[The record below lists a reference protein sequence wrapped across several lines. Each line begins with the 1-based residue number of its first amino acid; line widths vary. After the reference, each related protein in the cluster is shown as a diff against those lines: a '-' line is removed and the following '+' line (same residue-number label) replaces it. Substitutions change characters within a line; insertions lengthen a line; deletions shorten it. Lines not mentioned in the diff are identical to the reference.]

1 MAQII
6 LDVKTTKAVANLEQ
20 LKKQVTSIAKSL
32 SSIKT
37 NQDLTKQLNALS
49 RTLNASARA
58 TETSAKADKL
68 KAQAAKESAQA
79 EKFKAQAAKEAAKAE
94 EEVAKAEKEAA
105 KAQKENTES
114 KEKNT
119 EGSKKLSEENENLK
133 KSTDNLTESMGLLD
147 DVSKEF
153 YDNFVKWIEKAPGKL
168 LKSFAND
175 LNETLV
181 KTENTVVELKRV
193 IQEDID
199 NKEISDTLYDLAA
212 KYGQTFENA
221 STVASNFAKSGKNWQ
236 ETIKATEAAL
246 LSMNVAELTAEES
259 STGLIAVMN
268 QFGYETEDLTHIID
282 VLNKEA
288 DSAPVS
294 TEKLLQGLQKAGSY
308 AKQANMSLEETV
320 AILTALSGAT
330 GASGQQIGT
339 ATKSLLAY
347 TTKEGAL
354 DVYASLSGDMNKV
367 VTEYKKG
374 AASILDVWR
383 QLSSELNHLTAEQA
397 DKLAEYAESEE
408 GQAMETALGEEL
420 SEIYDSMTGVYD
432 TAGTYRKNYFIALMK
447 NFEDVNTALANI
459 EDAEGYSQEENL
471 LYMDTY
477 TAKANALNAEWEKF
491 LTSGKEALEFK
502 KFLAELGTGI
512 LQLLNNIGGLRTAS
526 LALLSIIG
534 TIYGYKLIDKAKTFF
549 KTIGEGGKKI
559 GDCAKAVWNLF
570 KRTKELETA
579 EKAQKTAAEAAAA
592 AENARAAA
600 MNGVIGIAGLAVTV
614 ISAVVGAIDSYNEQ
628 QRQARQEAIQTAVE
642 QEEEIK
648 TLTSLYT
655 KYKEIGSE
663 LESYEGSTEGLKDK
677 TDEYLGI
684 EKELAGI
691 LDEKNTTLGNLTT
704 GTDEYRKALE
714 NLMKQELK
722 GKLQTATAG
731 RMAAEEK
738 LSDVEIPKHTL
749 SNKKVDG
756 ANSKELSELWKY
768 VTGSMVG
775 TTKDE
780 NFIFESIGFSNVRGD
795 NAYEILQNANS
806 ALEIFDSNIDFR
818 KNNSDI
824 YRDIVTSKNNAETA
838 IKEYLKTAAEEKA
851 IQVILSGEKDYSIDE
866 IAKEIVGDVGF
877 QKDDAYFEQ
886 FLKYTL
892 GYLTPYL
899 TPTSGDKDDGE
910 GGKDD
915 DKDDKKDKEFKDKI
929 LENIKKI
936 SENTEKMSTLE
947 QKQSDVQEKQ
957 LALQEAEKQR
967 TVRVYNQETGHWEMS
982 ANPKEVEAAKEA
994 LEKSK
999 KSLADYAAEQAY
1011 NELSSMEDFSISD
1024 AMSIIYKWRDEIEG
1038 LADTE
1043 PLMKLKDDVWNAYDS
1058 AYLDKTKVES
1068 VNNIIGSKSSNNTFM
1083 DFVRSVVDKKT
1094 QNNTS
1099 VSYTITNVNGI
1110 TIKDPDLAE
1119 ELLGLFSRL
1128 GMETGE

>member
-6 LDVKTTKAVANLEQ
+6 LDVNTTKAVANLEQ

-32 SSIKT
+32 SSVKT

-79 EKFKAQAAKEAAKAE
+79 EKFKAQAAKEAAKAAE
-94 EEVAKAEKEAA
+94 AVAKAEKEAA

-133 KSTDNLTESMGLLD
+133 KSTDDLTESMGLLD
-147 DVSKEF
+147 DVSKKV
-153 YDNFVKWIEKAPGKL
+153 YDKVVKWIAEAPGKL

-199 NKEISDTLYDLAA
+199 DQEISDTLYDLAA

-268 QFGYETEDLTHIID
+268 QFGYGTEDLTHIID

-320 AILTALSGAT
+320 SVLTALSGAT
-330 GASGQQIGT
+330 GASGQQLGT

-347 TTKEGAL
+347 TTKESAL

-374 AASILDVWR
+374 AASILDVWG
-383 QLSSELNHLTAEQA
+383 QLSTELNHLTAEQA

-408 GQAMETALGEEL
+408 GQAMEAALGEEL

-477 TAKANALNAEWEKF
+477 TAKANTLNAEWEKF

-559 GDCAKAVWNLF
+559 GDCAKAIAKHIPILKNLI
-570 KRTKELETA
+570 KEEEKQET
-579 EKAQKTAAEAAAA
+579 TAKAAAA

-600 MNGVIGIAGLAVTV
+600 MNGIIGVAGLVVTAV
-614 ISAVVGAIDSYNEQ
+614 SAVVGAIESYNEK
-628 QRQARQEAIQTAVE
+628 QRQARQESIQTALA
-642 QEEEIK
+642 QEEDIK

-655 KYKEIGSE
+655 KYQTLDTTASE
-663 LESYEGSTEGLKDK
+663 YLSTEQ
-677 TDEYLGI
+677 
-684 EKELAGI
+684 ELAKI
-691 LDEKNTTLGNLTT
+691 LGARETTFGNLKK
-704 GTDEYRKALE
+704 GADEYRKSLE
-714 NLMKQELK
+714 ELAKIELK

-738 LSDVEIPKHTL
+738 LSDVEIPSYSVNLKGFYYPYDAEAKRLEKYLSLKTRKGDPTL
-749 SNKKVDG
+749 FKKV
-756 ANSKELSELWKY
+756 K
-768 VTGSMVG
+768 
-775 TTKDE
+775 
-780 NFIFESIGFSNVRGD
+780 GD
-795 NAYEILQNANS
+795 NAYEILQNADS
-806 ALEIFDSNIDFR
+806 ALSFFHTNGDFLE
-818 KNNSDI
+818 KNQAI

-838 IKEYLKTAAEEKA
+838 IKEYLQTAAEEKA
-851 IQVILSGEKDYSIDE
+851 LQVILSGEKDYSIDE
-866 IAKEIVGDVGF
+866 IAKEIVGDAGI
-877 QKDDAYFEQ
+877 QNGDAFFEQ
-886 FLKYTL
+886 FLKYAL

-915 DKDDKKDKEFKDKI
+915 DKKDKEFKDKI

-936 SENTEKMSTLE
+936 RENTDALSTLE
-947 QKQSDVQEKQ
+947 QKQNDVQEKQ

-1011 NELSSMEDFSISD
+1011 KELSSMEDFSISD

-1043 PLMKLKDDVWNAYDS
+1043 PLMKLKDNVWNAYDS
-1058 AYLDKTKVES
+1058 AYLDKIKVES
-1068 VNNIIGSKSSNNTFM
+1068 VNNIIGSKSSDNTFM

-1119 ELLGLFSRL
+1119 ELLELFSRL

>member
-6 LDVKTTKAVANLEQ
+6 LDVNTTKAVANLEQ

-32 SSIKT
+32 SSVKT

-79 EKFKAQAAKEAAKAE
+79 EKFKAQAAKEAAKAAE
-94 EEVAKAEKEAA
+94 AVAKAEKEAA

-133 KSTDNLTESMGLLD
+133 ESTDDLTESMGLLD
-147 DVSKEF
+147 DVAKKS
-153 YDNFVKWIEKAPGKL
+153 YDNVVKWIANAPGKL

-199 NKEISDTLYDLAA
+199 NKEISDTLYDLAE

-221 STVASNFAKSGKNWQ
+221 STAASNFAKSGKNWQ

-268 QFGYETEDLTHIID
+268 QFGYGTEDLTHIID

-408 GQAMETALGEEL
+408 GQAMEAALGEEL

-559 GDCAKAVWNLF
+559 GDCAKAIAKHIPILKNLI
-570 KRTKELETA
+570 KEEEKQET
-579 EKAQKTAAEAAAA
+579 TAKAAAA

-600 MNGVIGIAGLAVTV
+600 MNGIIGVAGLVVTAV
-614 ISAVVGAIDSYNEQ
+614 SAVVGAIESYNEK
-628 QRQARQEAIQTAVE
+628 QRQARQEAIQTALA
-642 QEEEIK
+642 QEEDIK
-648 TLTSLYT
+648 TLTSLYI
-655 KYKEIGSE
+655 KYQTLDTTASE
-663 LESYEGSTEGLKDK
+663 YLSTEQ
-677 TDEYLGI
+677 
-684 EKELAGI
+684 ELAKI
-691 LDEKNTTLGNLTT
+691 LGARETTFGNLKK
-704 GTDEYRKALE
+704 GADEYRKSLE
-714 NLMKQELK
+714 ELAKIELK

-738 LSDVEIPKHTL
+738 LSDVEIPSYAGYFTPFYYPYKDEATRLEKFL
-749 SNKKVDG
+749 SLRTVDSTPFFKKV
-756 ANSKELSELWKY
+756 K
-768 VTGSMVG
+768 
-775 TTKDE
+775 
-780 NFIFESIGFSNVRGD
+780 GD
-795 NAYEILQNANS
+795 NAYEILQNADS
-806 ALEIFDSNIDFR
+806 ALSFFNGDFWE
-818 KNNSDI
+818 KNQAI
-824 YRDIVTSKNNAETA
+824 YRDIVTSKNNAEAA
-838 IKEYLKTAAEEKA
+838 IKEYLQTAAEEKA
-851 IQVILSGEKDYSIDE
+851 LQVILSGEKDYSIDE
-866 IAKEIVGDVGF
+866 IAKEIVGDAGI
-877 QKDDAYFEQ
+877 QNGDAFFEQ
-886 FLKYTL
+886 FLKYAL

-915 DKDDKKDKEFKDKI
+915 DKKDKEFKDKI

-936 SENTEKMSTLE
+936 RENTDALSTLE
-947 QKQSDVQEKQ
+947 QKQNDVQEKQ

-1011 NELSSMEDFSISD
+1011 KELSSMEDFSISD

-1043 PLMKLKDDVWNAYDS
+1043 PLMKLKDNVWNAYDS
-1058 AYLDKTKVES
+1058 AYLDKIKVES
-1068 VNNIIGSKSSNNTFM
+1068 VNNIIGSKSSDNTFM

-1119 ELLGLFSRL
+1119 ELLELFSRL

>member
-6 LDVKTTKAVANLEQ
+6 LDVNTTKAVANLEQ

-32 SSIKT
+32 SSVKT

-49 RTLNASARA
+49 RALNASARA

-79 EKFKAQAAKEAAKAE
+79 EKFKAQAAKEAAKAAE
-94 EEVAKAEKEAA
+94 AVAKAEKEAA

-133 KSTDNLTESMGLLD
+133 ESTDDLTKSMGLLD
-147 DVSKEF
+147 DVAKKS
-153 YDNFVKWIEKAPGKL
+153 YDNVVKWIANAPGKL
-168 LKSFAND
+168 LKSFVND

-199 NKEISDTLYDLAA
+199 DQEISNTLYNLAG
-212 KYGQTFENA
+212 KYDQTFENA
-221 STVASNFAKSGKNWQ
+221 STAALNFAKSGKNWQ

-268 QFGYETEDLTHIID
+268 QFGYGTEDLTHIID

-559 GDCAKAVWNLF
+559 GDCAKAIAKHIPILKNLI
-570 KRTKELETA
+570 KEEEKQET
-579 EKAQKTAAEAAAA
+579 TAKAAAA

-600 MNGVIGIAGLAVTV
+600 MNGIIGVAGLVVTAV
-614 ISAVVGAIDSYNEQ
+614 SAVVGAIDSYNEK
-628 QRQARQEAIQTAVE
+628 QRQARQEAIQTALA
-642 QEEEIK
+642 QEEDIK
-648 TLTSLYT
+648 TLTSLYI
-655 KYKEIGSE
+655 KYQTLDTTASE
-663 LESYEGSTEGLKDK
+663 YLSTEQ
-677 TDEYLGI
+677 
-684 EKELAGI
+684 ELAKI
-691 LDEKNTTLGNLTT
+691 LGARETTFGNLKK
-704 GTDEYRKALE
+704 GADEYRKALE
-714 NLMKQELK
+714 DLAKIELK

-731 RMAAEEK
+731 RLAAKTNLENIDG
-738 LSDVEIPKHTL
+738 DVSGIFGI
-749 SNKKVDG
+749 NVDG
-756 ANSKELSELWKY
+756 YRYGELDLNQY
-768 VTGSMVG
+768 VYG
-775 TTKDE
+775 
-780 NFIFESIGFSNVRGD
+780 NGFSNQYSLLGKNIFRSGDGNVRVQGIRGE
-795 NAYEILQNANS
+795 NAYEVYENANKALSVFDEYKDKGFVDDNPKLYSEIVRIRES
-806 ALEIFDSNIDFR
+806 AQ
-818 KNNSDI
+818 
-824 YRDIVTSKNNAETA
+824 TA
-838 IKEYLKTAAEEKA
+838 IKEYLQTAAEEKA

-866 IAKEIVGDVGF
+866 IAKEIVGDVGI

-886 FLKYTL
+886 FLKYAL

-915 DKDDKKDKEFKDKI
+915 DKKDKEFKDKI

-936 SENTEKMSTLE
+936 RENTDALSTLE
-947 QKQSDVQEKQ
+947 QKQNDVQEKQ

-1011 NELSSMEDFSISD
+1011 KELSSMEDFSISD

-1043 PLMKLKDDVWNAYDS
+1043 PLMKLKDNVWNAYDS
-1058 AYLDKTKVES
+1058 AYLDKIKVES
-1068 VNNIIGSKSSNNTFM
+1068 VNNIIGSKSSDNTFM

-1119 ELLGLFSRL
+1119 ELLELFSRL

>member
-6 LDVKTTKAVANLEQ
+6 LDVNTTKAVANLEQ

-32 SSIKT
+32 SSVKT

-79 EKFKAQAAKEAAKAE
+79 EKFKAQAAKEAAKAAE
-94 EEVAKAEKEAA
+94 AVAKAEKEAA

-133 KSTDNLTESMGLLD
+133 KSTDDLTESMGLLD
-147 DVSKEF
+147 DVSKKV
-153 YDNFVKWIEKAPGKL
+153 YDKVVKWIAEAPGKL

-199 NKEISDTLYDLAA
+199 DQEISDTLYDLAA

-221 STVASNFAKSGKNWQ
+221 STAASNFAKSGKNWQ

-268 QFGYETEDLTHIID
+268 QFGYGTEDLTHIID

-320 AILTALSGAT
+320 SVLTALSGAT
-330 GASGQQIGT
+330 GASGQQLGT

-347 TTKEGAL
+347 TTKESAL

-374 AASILDVWR
+374 AASVLDVWG
-383 QLSSELNHLTAEQA
+383 QLSTELNHLTAEQA

-477 TAKANALNAEWEKF
+477 TAKANALNAEWKKF

-549 KTIGEGGKKI
+549 KTIGEGGKTI
-559 GDCAKAVWNLF
+559 AKQIPILRNLV
-570 KRTKELETA
+570 KQEEN
-579 EKAQKTAAEAAAA
+579 QKTAAEAAAA

-600 MNGVIGIAGLAVTV
+600 MNGIIGVAGLVVTAV
-614 ISAVVGAIDSYNEQ
+614 SAVVGAIESYNEK
-628 QRQARQEAIQTAVE
+628 QRQARQESIQTALA
-642 QEEEIK
+642 QEEDIK
-648 TLTSLYT
+648 TLTSLYI
-655 KYKEIGSE
+655 KYQTLDTTASE
-663 LESYEGSTEGLKDK
+663 YLSTEQ
-677 TDEYLGI
+677 
-684 EKELAGI
+684 ELAKI
-691 LDEKNTTLGNLTT
+691 LGARETTFGNLKK
-704 GTDEYRKALE
+704 GADEYRKALE
-714 NLMKQELK
+714 ELAKIELK
-722 GKLQTATAG
+722 GKLQTATVG

-738 LSDVEIPKHTL
+738 LSDVEIP
-749 SNKKVDG
+749 SYVWQ
-756 ANSKELSELWKY
+756 SK
-768 VTGSMVG
+768 
-775 TTKDE
+775 
-780 NFIFESIGFSNVRGD
+780 NFSNVFDGENSYTLAKLQKFLKTDLTNESFGFKNVKGD

-818 KNNSDI
+818 ENNPDI
-824 YRDIVTSKNNAETA
+824 YRDIVTSKNNAEAA
-838 IKEYLKTAAEEKA
+838 IKEYLQTAAEEKA

-866 IAKEIVGDVGF
+866 IAQKIVGDAGF

-886 FLKYTL
+886 FLKYAM

-915 DKDDKKDKEFKDKI
+915 DKKDKEFKDKI

-936 SENTEKMSTLE
+936 RENTDKMSTLE
-947 QKQSDVQEKQ
+947 QKQNDVQEKQ

-1043 PLMKLKDDVWNAYDS
+1043 PLMKLKDNVWNAYDS
-1058 AYLDKTKVES
+1058 AYLDKIKVES
-1068 VNNIIGSKSSNNTFM
+1068 VNNIIGSKSSDNTFM

-1119 ELLGLFSRL
+1119 ELLELFSRL

>member
-6 LDVKTTKAVANLEQ
+6 LDVNTTKAVANLEQ

-32 SSIKT
+32 SSVKT

-79 EKFKAQAAKEAAKAE
+79 EKFKAQAAKEAAKAAE
-94 EEVAKAEKEAA
+94 AVAKAEKEAA

-119 EGSKKLSEENENLK
+119 EGSKNLSEENENLK
-133 KSTDNLTESMGLLD
+133 KSTDDLTESMGLLD
-147 DVSKEF
+147 DVSKKV
-153 YDNFVKWIEKAPGKL
+153 YDNVVKWIAKAPGKL

-175 LNETLV
+175 LNETLI
-181 KTENTVVELKRV
+181 KTEDTVVELKRV

-221 STVASNFAKSGKNWQ
+221 STVASNFAKSGKNWK

-320 AILTALSGAT
+320 SVLTALSGAT
-330 GASGQQIGT
+330 GASGQQLGT

-347 TTKEGAL
+347 TTKESAL

-408 GQAMETALGEEL
+408 GQAMEAALGEEL

-502 KFLAELGTGI
+502 KFLAELGTGT

-526 LALLSIIG
+526 LALLTIVG
-534 TIYGYKLIDKAKTFF
+534 TFYGYKLIDKAKTFF
-549 KTIGEGGKKI
+549 KTIGEGGKTI
-559 GDCAKAVWNLF
+559 AKHIPILRNLV
-570 KRTKELETA
+570 KQEEN
-579 EKAQKTAAEAAAA
+579 QKTAAEAATA
-592 AENARAAA
+592 AEKARAAA
-600 MNGVIGIAGLAVTV
+600 MNGIIGVAGLVVTAV
-614 ISAVVGAIDSYNEQ
+614 SAVVGAIDSYNEK
-628 QRQARQEAIQTAVE
+628 QRQARQEAIQTALA
-642 QEEEIK
+642 QEEDIK
-648 TLTSLYT
+648 TLTSLYI
-655 KYKEIGSE
+655 KYQTLDTTASE
-663 LESYEGSTEGLKDK
+663 YLSTEQ
-677 TDEYLGI
+677 
-684 EKELAGI
+684 ELAKI
-691 LDEKNTTLGNLTT
+691 LGARETTFGNLKK
-704 GTDEYRKALE
+704 GADEYRKALE
-714 NLMKQELK
+714 ELAKIELK
-722 GKLQTATAG
+722 GKLQEATAG
-731 RMAAEEK
+731 RLGAEEK
-738 LSDVEIPKHTL
+738 LSDVEIPSHYWWWDSDEHFLVNPYSISGL
-749 SNKKVDG
+749 SNNELEQYKKEEEEI
-756 ANSKELSELWKY
+756 KKYLSF
-768 VTGSMVG
+768 G
-775 TTKDE
+775 TFLGEAFDK
-780 NFIFESIGFSNVRGD
+780 VKGD

-806 ALEIFDSNIDFR
+806 ALNLLDSGIIGINREFR
-818 KNNSDI
+818 PGI

-838 IKEYLKTAAEEKA
+838 IKEYLRTAAEEKA

-866 IAKEIVGDVGF
+866 IAKEIVGDAGI
-877 QKDDAYFEQ
+877 QNGDAFFEQ
-886 FLKYTL
+886 FLKYAL

-915 DKDDKKDKEFKDKI
+915 DKKDKEFQNKV
-929 LENIKKI
+929 LENLKKI
-936 SENTEKMSTLE
+936 SENTDKMSTLE
-947 QKQSDVQEKQ
+947 QKQNDVQEKQ

-1011 NELSSMEDFSISD
+1011 NELSSMEDFSMSD

-1043 PLMKLKDDVWNAYDS
+1043 PLMKLKDNVWNAYDS
-1058 AYLDKTKVES
+1058 AYLDKIKVES
-1068 VNNIIGSKSSNNTFM
+1068 VNNIIGSKSSDNTFM

-1119 ELLGLFSRL
+1119 ELLELFSRL

>member
-6 LDVKTTKAVANLEQ
+6 LDVNTTKAVANLEQ

-32 SSIKT
+32 SSVKT

-79 EKFKAQAAKEAAKAE
+79 EKFKAQAAKEAAKA
-94 EEVAKAEKEAA
+94 
-105 KAQKENTES
+105 QKENTES

-133 KSTDNLTESMGLLD
+133 ESTDDLTESMGLLD
-147 DVSKEF
+147 DVAKKS
-153 YDNFVKWIEKAPGKL
+153 YDNVVKWIANAPGKL
-168 LKSFAND
+168 LKSFVND

-199 NKEISDTLYDLAA
+199 DQEISDTLYDLAE

-221 STVASNFAKSGKNWQ
+221 STAASNFAKSGKNWQ

-268 QFGYETEDLTHIID
+268 QFGYGTEDLTHIID

-447 NFEDVNTALANI
+447 NFEDVNTALANV

-526 LALLSIIG
+526 LALLSIVG

-628 QRQARQEAIQTAVE
+628 QRQARQEAIQTALA
-642 QEEEIK
+642 QEEDIK

-655 KYKEIGSE
+655 KYQKLGSE
-663 LESYEGSTEGLKDK
+663 LKTYEGSTEGLKDK

-722 GKLQTATAG
+722 EKLQHATAG
-731 RMAAEEK
+731 RMAAEKEFNF
-738 LSDVEIPKHTL
+738 LTIPNRSDRVLVP
-749 SNKKVDG
+749 G
-756 ANSKELSELWKY
+756 
-768 VTGSMVG
+768 
-775 TTKDE
+775 
-780 NFIFESIGFSNVRGD
+780 R
-795 NAYEILQNANS
+795 NAYEILENANFS
-806 ALEIFDSNIDFR
+806 LEMYDSHPDFMEKNQDDYINILEIRTIA
-818 KNNSDI
+818 K
-824 YRDIVTSKNNAETA
+824 KA
-838 IKEYLKTAAEEKA
+838 IEEYLRTAAEEKA

-866 IAKEIVGDVGF
+866 IAKEIVGDAGF

-886 FLKYTL
+886 FLKETL
-892 GYLTPYL
+892 GYLSPYL

-910 GGKDD
+910 GGKD
-915 DKDDKKDKEFKDKI
+915 DDKKDKEFKDKI

-982 ANPKEVEAAKEA
+982 ANPKKVEAAKEA

-999 KSLADYAAEQAY
+999 KSLADYAAKQAY
-1011 NELSSMEDFSISD
+1011 NEISSMEDFSISD

-1043 PLMKLKDDVWNAYDS
+1043 PLMKLKDNVWNAYDS
-1058 AYLDKTKVES
+1058 AYLDKIKVES
-1068 VNNIIGSKSSNNTFM
+1068 VNNIIGSRSSDNTFM

-1119 ELLGLFSRL
+1119 ELLELFSRL

>member
-6 LDVKTTKAVANLEQ
+6 LDVNTTKAVANLEQ

-32 SSIKT
+32 SSVKT

-94 EEVAKAEKEAA
+94 KEAA

-119 EGSKKLSEENENLK
+119 EGSKNLSKENENLK
-133 KSTDNLTESMGLLD
+133 KSTDDLTESMGLLD
-147 DVSKEF
+147 DVSKKV
-153 YDNFVKWIEKAPGKL
+153 YDNVVKWIAKAPGKL

-181 KTENTVVELKRV
+181 KTEDTIVELKRV

-236 ETIKATEAAL
+236 ETIKATESAL

-320 AILTALSGAT
+320 SVLTALSGAT
-330 GASGQQIGT
+330 GASGQQLGT

-347 TTKEGAL
+347 TTKESAL

-374 AASILDVWR
+374 AASILDVWG
-383 QLSSELNHLTAEQA
+383 QLSTELNHLTAEQA

-408 GQAMETALGEEL
+408 GQAMEAALGEEL

-549 KTIGEGGKKI
+549 KTIGEGGKTI
-559 GDCAKAVWNLF
+559 AKHIPILRNLV
-570 KRTKELETA
+570 KQEEN
-579 EKAQKTAAEAAAA
+579 QKTAAEAAAA

-600 MNGVIGIAGLAVTV
+600 MNGIIGVAGLVVTAV
-614 ISAVVGAIDSYNEQ
+614 SAVVGAIDSYNEK
-628 QRQARQEAIQTAVE
+628 QRQAREEAIQTALA
-642 QEEEIK
+642 QEEDIK

-655 KYKEIGSE
+655 KYQTLDTTASE
-663 LESYEGSTEGLKDK
+663 YLSTEQ
-677 TDEYLGI
+677 
-684 EKELAGI
+684 ELAKI
-691 LDEKNTTLGNLTT
+691 LGARETTFGNLKK
-704 GTDEYRKALE
+704 GADEYRKALE
-714 NLMKQELK
+714 DLAKIELK
-722 GKLQTATAG
+722 GKLQSATTG

-738 LSDVEIPKHTL
+738 LSDVEIPSSSKAFYYPYEDDVKPLEKFL
-749 SNKKVDG
+749 SLYTRKGEVPLFKKV
-756 ANSKELSELWKY
+756 K
-768 VTGSMVG
+768 
-775 TTKDE
+775 
-780 NFIFESIGFSNVRGD
+780 GD

-818 KNNSDI
+818 ENNPDI
-824 YRDIVTSKNNAETA
+824 YRYIVTSKNNAENA
-838 IKEYLKTAAEEKA
+838 IKEYLQTAAEEKA
-851 IQVILSGEKDYSIDE
+851 LQVILSGEKDYSIDE
-866 IAKEIVGDVGF
+866 IAQKIVGDAGF

-886 FLKYTL
+886 FLKYAM

-915 DKDDKKDKEFKDKI
+915 DKDDKDDKEFKDKI

-1011 NELSSMEDFSISD
+1011 KELSSMEDFSMSD

-1043 PLMKLKDDVWNAYDS
+1043 PLMKLKDNVWNAYDS
-1058 AYLDKTKVES
+1058 AYLDKIKVES
-1068 VNNIIGSKSSNNTFM
+1068 VNNIIGSKSSDNTFM

-1119 ELLGLFSRL
+1119 ELLELFSRL

>member
-6 LDVKTTKAVANLEQ
+6 LDVNTTKAVANLEQ

-32 SSIKT
+32 SSVKT

-79 EKFKAQAAKEAAKAE
+79 EKFKAQAAKEAAKAAE
-94 EEVAKAEKEAA
+94 AVAKAEKEAA

-133 KSTDNLTESMGLLD
+133 ESTDDLTESMGLLD
-147 DVSKEF
+147 DVAKKS
-153 YDNFVKWIEKAPGKL
+153 YDNVVKWIAKAPGKL
-168 LKSFAND
+168 LKSFVND

-199 NKEISDTLYDLAA
+199 DQEISDTLYDLAE

-221 STVASNFAKSGKNWQ
+221 STAALNFAKSGKNWQ

-268 QFGYETEDLTHIID
+268 QFGYGTEDLTHIID

-549 KTIGEGGKKI
+549 KTIGEGGKTI
-559 GDCAKAVWNLF
+559 AKQIPILRNLV
-570 KRTKELETA
+570 KQEEN
-579 EKAQKTAAEAAAA
+579 QKTAAEAAAA

-600 MNGVIGIAGLAVTV
+600 MNGIIGVAGLVVTAV
-614 ISAVVGAIDSYNEQ
+614 SAVVGAIESYNEK
-628 QRQARQEAIQTAVE
+628 QRQARQEAIQTALA
-642 QEEEIK
+642 QEEDIK
-648 TLTSLYT
+648 TLTSLYI
-655 KYKEIGSE
+655 KYQTLDTTASE
-663 LESYEGSTEGLKDK
+663 YLSTEQ
-677 TDEYLGI
+677 
-684 EKELAGI
+684 ELAKI
-691 LDEKNTTLGNLTT
+691 LGARETTFENLKK
-704 GTDEYRKALE
+704 GADEYRKALE
-714 NLMKQELK
+714 ELAKIELK
-722 GKLQTATAG
+722 GKLQTATVG

-738 LSDVEIPKHTL
+738 LSDVEIP
-749 SNKKVDG
+749 SYVWQ
-756 ANSKELSELWKY
+756 SKE
-768 VTGSMVG
+768 
-775 TTKDE
+775 
-780 NFIFESIGFSNVRGD
+780 FSNVFDGENSYTLAKLQKFLKTVLTNESFGFKNVKGD

-818 KNNSDI
+818 ENNPDI
-824 YRDIVTSKNNAETA
+824 YRDIVTSKNNAEAA
-838 IKEYLKTAAEEKA
+838 IKEYLQTAAEEKA

-866 IAKEIVGDVGF
+866 IAQKIVGDVGI
-877 QKDDAYFEQ
+877 QKDDAFFEQ
-886 FLKYTL
+886 FLKYAL

-915 DKDDKKDKEFKDKI
+915 DKKDKEFKDKI

-936 SENTEKMSTLE
+936 RENTDALSTLE
-947 QKQSDVQEKQ
+947 QKQNDVQEKQ

-999 KSLADYAAEQAY
+999 KSLADYAAKQAY

-1043 PLMKLKDDVWNAYDS
+1043 PLMKLKDNVWNAYDS
-1058 AYLDKTKVES
+1058 AYLDKIKVES
-1068 VNNIIGSKSSNNTFM
+1068 VNNIIGSRSSDNTFM

-1119 ELLGLFSRL
+1119 ELLELFSRL

>member
-6 LDVKTTKAVANLEQ
+6 LDVNTTKAVANLEQ

-32 SSIKT
+32 SSVKT

-79 EKFKAQAAKEAAKAE
+79 EKFKAQAAKEAAKAAE
-94 EEVAKAEKEAA
+94 AAAKAEKEAA

-133 KSTDNLTESMGLLD
+133 ESTDDLTESMGLLD
-147 DVSKEF
+147 DVAKKS
-153 YDNFVKWIEKAPGKL
+153 YDNVVKWIAKAPGKL
-168 LKSFAND
+168 LKSFVND

-199 NKEISDTLYDLAA
+199 DQEISDTLYDLAE

-221 STVASNFAKSGKNWQ
+221 STAALNFAKSGKNWQ

-268 QFGYETEDLTHIID
+268 QFGYGTEDLTHIID

-549 KTIGEGGKKI
+549 KTIGEGGKI
-559 GDCAKAVWNLF
+559 IAKHIPILRNLV
-570 KRTKELETA
+570 KQEEN
-579 EKAQKTAAEAAAA
+579 QKTAAEAAAA

-600 MNGVIGIAGLAVTV
+600 MNGIIGIAGLAVTV
-614 ISAVVGAIDSYNEQ
+614 ISAVAGAIDSYNEK
-628 QRQARQEAIQTAVE
+628 QRQAREEAIQTALA
-642 QEEEIK
+642 QEEDIK

-655 KYKEIGSE
+655 KYQTLDTTASE
-663 LESYEGSTEGLKDK
+663 YLSTEQ
-677 TDEYLGI
+677 
-684 EKELAGI
+684 ELAKI
-691 LDEKNTTLGNLTT
+691 LGARETTFGNLKK
-704 GTDEYRKALE
+704 GADEYRKSLE
-714 NLMKQELK
+714 ELAKIELK
-722 GKLQTATAG
+722 GKLQTATVG
-731 RMAAEEK
+731 RLAAEEK
-738 LSDVEIPKHTL
+738 LSDVEIP
-749 SNKKVDG
+749 SYIVNPI
-756 ANSKELSELWKY
+756 E
-768 VTGSMVG
+768 
-775 TTKDE
+775 
-780 NFIFESIGFSNVRGD
+780 FSNASDEKNKDATEELQKFLKIYLPRVYFGFEYVKGD

-818 KNNSDI
+818 ENNPDI
-824 YRDIVTSKNNAETA
+824 YRDIVTSKNNAENA
-838 IKEYLKTAAEEKA
+838 IKEYLQTAAEEKA
-851 IQVILSGEKDYSIDE
+851 LQVILSGEKDYSIDE
-866 IAKEIVGDVGF
+866 IAQKIVGDAGF
-877 QKDDAYFEQ
+877 QKDDAFFEQ
-886 FLKYTL
+886 FLKYAM
-892 GYLTPYL
+892 GYLSPYL

-915 DKDDKKDKEFKDKI
+915 DKKDKEFQNKV
-929 LENIKKI
+929 LENLKKI
-936 SENTEKMSTLE
+936 SENTDKMSTLE
-947 QKQSDVQEKQ
+947 QKQNDVQEKQ

-999 KSLADYAAEQAY
+999 KSLADYAAKQAY
-1011 NELSSMEDFSISD
+1011 NEISSMEDFSISD

-1043 PLMKLKDDVWNAYDS
+1043 PLMKLKDNVWNAYDS
-1058 AYLDKTKVES
+1058 AYLDKIKVES
-1068 VNNIIGSKSSNNTFM
+1068 VNNIIGSRSSDNTFM

-1119 ELLGLFSRL
+1119 ELLELFSRL

>member
-6 LDVKTTKAVANLEQ
+6 LDVNTTKAVANLEQ

-32 SSIKT
+32 SSVKT

-79 EKFKAQAAKEAAKAE
+79 EKFKAQAAKEAAKAAKE
-94 EEVAKAEKEAA
+94 AAKAAEAVAKAEKEAA

-133 KSTDNLTESMGLLD
+133 ESTDDLTESMGLLD
-147 DVSKEF
+147 DVAKKS
-153 YDNFVKWIEKAPGKL
+153 YDNVVKWIAKAPGKL
-168 LKSFAND
+168 LKSFVND

-199 NKEISDTLYDLAA
+199 DQEISDTLYDLAE

-221 STVASNFAKSGKNWQ
+221 STAALNFAKSGKNWQ

-268 QFGYETEDLTHIID
+268 QFGYGTEDLTHIID

-559 GDCAKAVWNLF
+559 GDCAKAIAKHIPILKNLI
-570 KRTKELETA
+570 KEEEKQET
-579 EKAQKTAAEAAAA
+579 TAKAAAA

-600 MNGVIGIAGLAVTV
+600 MNGIIGVAGLVVTAV
-614 ISAVVGAIDSYNEQ
+614 SAVVGAIESYNEK
-628 QRQARQEAIQTAVE
+628 QRQARQESIQTALA
-642 QEEEIK
+642 QEKDIK
-648 TLTSLYT
+648 TLTSLYI
-655 KYKEIGSE
+655 KYQTLDTTASE
-663 LESYEGSTEGLKDK
+663 YLSTEQ
-677 TDEYLGI
+677 
-684 EKELAGI
+684 ELAKI
-691 LDEKNTTLGNLTT
+691 LGARETTFGNLKK
-704 GTDEYRKALE
+704 GADEYRKSLE
-714 NLMKQELK
+714 ELAKQELK
-722 GKLQTATAG
+722 NQMRIATAG
-731 RMAAEEK
+731 RMAAEE
-738 LSDVEIPKHTL
+738 
-749 SNKKVDG
+749 
-756 ANSKELSELWKY
+756 ELSGKGIDKQSYIIEYEGQPTERQRELMKY
-768 VTGSMVG
+768 ISGYVANEGHEYASYQEGFIRAKGS
-775 TTKDE
+775 
-780 NFIFESIGFSNVRGD
+780 
-795 NAYEILQNANS
+795 NAYEILKNANS
-806 ALEIFDSNIDFR
+806 ALDIFDSDPKLQELNPHVYTALVENMR
-818 KNNSDI
+818 
-824 YRDIVTSKNNAETA
+824 VAQNAIE
-838 IKEYLKTAAEEKA
+838 KYLQTAAEEKA

-866 IAKEIVGDVGF
+866 IAKEIVGDVGI

-886 FLKYTL
+886 FLKYAL

-915 DKDDKKDKEFKDKI
+915 DKKDKEFKDKI

-936 SENTEKMSTLE
+936 RENTDALSTLE
-947 QKQSDVQEKQ
+947 QKQNDVQEKQ

-1011 NELSSMEDFSISD
+1011 NEISSMEDFSISD

-1043 PLMKLKDDVWNAYDS
+1043 PLMKLKDNVWNAYDS
-1058 AYLDKTKVES
+1058 AYLDKIKVES
-1068 VNNIIGSKSSNNTFM
+1068 VNNIIGSRSSDNTFM

-1119 ELLGLFSRL
+1119 ELLELFSRL